1 MSENAIKWNMSIPFE
16 KKSDYIIRFTEL
28 SLAPNSK
35 GNPMITIKTE
45 IAAPDTVD
53 MVVNGEM
60 KPVVVAGV
68 KPGAHYITLQVSNEN
83 GEGINEEKTEGCR
96 KRWNEFRAKLE
107 LPEETNWDNPVL
119 EDVKKVL
126 AYALIK
132 NKATPKTASPTK
144 EELAK
149 GIKVG
154 KVLLHPKT
162 KQPLIDNYPEIEE
175 IFCTAELP
183 TSGQSL

>member
-1 MSENAIKWNMSIPFE
+1 MSENAIKWNMSIPFVT
-16 KKSDYIIRFTEL
+16 KSDYIIRFTEL
-28 SLAPNSK
+28 SLASNSK

-53 MVVNGEM
+53 MTVGNDT

-68 KPGAHYITLQVSNEN
+68 KPSAMYMTIQVSNE
-83 GEGINEEKTEGCR
+83 GGIIVDKTEACR
-96 KRWNEFRAKLE
+96 QRWNDFRKKLE
-107 LPEETNWDNPVL
+107 LPEETNWENPAT
-119 EDVKKVL
+119 EDIKKVL

-132 NKATPKTASPTK
+132 NEANPKTASPTR
-144 EELAK
+144 EELAR

-162 KQPLIDNYPEIEE
+162 KQPLIDNYPEIKE
-175 IFCTAELP
+175 IYCLAELP
-183 TSGQSL
+183 TGGQSL